1 MVVQELYIFNPEN
14 DLAIANGGMHYM
26 APPKA
31 RSIAYDL
38 SMLPMW
44 YAGANDYVLC
54 PDADYKNNAQCLIRQ
69 FGLFPGLLLPEEIKL
84 YENISSIVPW
94 GWSPEIVCRLNRW
107 GIDSCHLP
115 THDSLSQLKR
125 LSHRAITITILS
137 SLINYGYSDIPY
149 QLPLELR
156 TANEVRVFIENAPK
170 TVLKAPW
177 SGSGKGLSWG
187 RGVYDTTL
195 ERWSTGILKRQ
206 GMVIGEPFYEK
217 VRDFAMEFFSD
228 GAGTVSFAGYS
239 LFTTDAKGV
248 YKSNLLASDET
259 ILAEILQFG
268 IKKYQIERLQKAYID
283 LLSSLIGM
291 FYRGYLGIDM
301 MIYNRNGIY
310 HLHPCVEMNLR
321 MNMGMVARI
330 FYDRYVNN
338 WTIGNYYVDYY
349 PDSAQLWEDHRMRQS
364 KSPLIVSEGK
374 IEKGYFSLA
383 PITSHTHYR
392 ARIEIGEE

>member
-1 MVVQELYIFNPEN
+1 MAVQELYIFNPEN
-14 DLAIANGGMHYM
+14 DLAIANGGTHYM
-26 APPKA
+26 APPRA

-44 YAGANDYVLC
+44 YAGLNDYVLC
-54 PDADYKNNAQCLIRQ
+54 PDADYKYNAQSLLKH
-69 FGLFPGLLLPEEIKL
+69 FGLFPDLLLPEEIKQ
-84 YENISSIVPW
+84 YGNISSIVPW
-94 GWSPEIVCRLNRW
+94 GWSAEIVCRLNRW
-107 GIDSCHLP
+107 GIDSYHLP

-137 SLINYGYSDIPY
+137 SLVNCGYSDIPY
-149 QLPLELR
+149 QLPVELC
-156 TANEVRVFIENAPK
+156 TASEVRDFIENAPK

-195 ERWSTGILKRQ
+195 ERWSNGILKRQ
-206 GMVIGEPFYEK
+206 GVVIGEPFYEK
-217 VRDFAMEFFSD
+217 VRDFAMEFFSN
-228 GAGTVSFAGYS
+228 GAGTVSFTGYS

-259 ILAEILQFG
+259 ILDEILQFG
-268 IKKYQIERLQKAYID
+268 IKKYQIELLQKAYID
-283 LLSSLIGM
+283 LLSSLVGM
-291 FYRGYLGIDM
+291 SYKGYLGIDM

-310 HLHPCVEMNLR
+310 CLHPCVEMNLR

-330 FYDRYVNN
+330 FYDRYVNSRA
-338 WTIGNYYVDYY
+338 IGHYYVDYY
-349 PDSAQLWEDHRMRQS
+349 PDSIQLWKDHQMRLS
-364 KSPLIVSEGK
+364 KLPLMIVEGK
-374 IEKGYFSLA
+374 IEKGYFSLT
-383 PITSHTHYR
+383 PITFHTHYR